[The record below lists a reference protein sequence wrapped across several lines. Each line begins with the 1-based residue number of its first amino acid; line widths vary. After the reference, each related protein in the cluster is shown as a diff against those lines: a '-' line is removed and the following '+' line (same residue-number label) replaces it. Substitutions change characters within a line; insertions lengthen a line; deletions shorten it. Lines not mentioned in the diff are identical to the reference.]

1 MIKNNKIIKILY
13 NKLENNNKRIK
24 YKDYRQLE
32 IIIQCHII
40 KERKL
45 LVQLIKLEMLLFV
58 VVQNKNKMLMI
69 R

>member
-13 NKLENNNKRIK
+13 NKLENNNKIIK
-24 YKDYRQLE
+24 YKDYKQLE
-32 IIIQCHII
+32 IIIQCHTI

-58 VVQNKNKMLMI
+58 VAQNKNKMLTI

>member
-13 NKLENNNKRIK
+13 NKLENNNKIIK
-24 YKDYRQLE
+24 YKDYKQLE
-32 IIIQCHII
+32 TIIQCHTI

-58 VVQNKNKMLMI
+58 VAQNKNKMLTI